1 MSLPQYGGGAG
12 AGSGGGMAANDGTA
26 HTGSN
31 NNIRQDLQNKQLQG
45 DAGSSRIQMAGSNEQ
60 YQPSN

>member
-12 AGSGGGMAANDGTA
+12 AVSGGGMAANDGTA

-31 NNIRQDLQNKQLQG
+31 NNIRQDL
-45 DAGSSRIQMAGSNEQ
+45 
-60 YQPSN
+60 